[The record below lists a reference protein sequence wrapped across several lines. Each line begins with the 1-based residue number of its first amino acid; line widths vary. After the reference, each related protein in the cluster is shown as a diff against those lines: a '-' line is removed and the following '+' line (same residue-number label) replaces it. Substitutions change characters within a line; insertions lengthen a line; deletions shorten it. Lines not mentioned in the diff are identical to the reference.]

1 MTHANASKS
10 ASAGTE
16 KTLPEM
22 IADSWACEL
31 PDLSHRGLQLTLR
44 IRALAL
50 VIDHE
55 LARSAEAEGIQ
66 VDDVLL
72 LSALRRT
79 GPPYQLRPTE
89 IFGLLNITSGAATAR
104 IARLVNKGLAD
115 RVNDPGDRRSQLV
128 QISFA
133 GAAVI
138 DRIMATMAQVS
149 DLSLD
154 AGGLD
159 TTQLRKLKAGL
170 RLLERGWETVVP
182 EAENPLTRENVAR
195 RR

>member
-10 ASAGTE
+10 ASAGTG

-31 PDLSHRGLQLTLR
+31 PALSHRGLQLTLR

-55 LARSAEAEGIQ
+55 LARSAAAEGIQ

-79 GPPYQLRPTE
+79 GPLYQLRPTE

-104 IARLVNKGLAD
+104 IARLVNKGFAD

-154 AGGLD
+154 AGGLN
-159 TTQLRKLKAGL
+159 TSQLRKLKAGL

-182 EAENPLTRENVAR
+182 SAENPLTRENVAR

>member
-1 MTHANASKS
+1 MAHLFASKPDV
-10 ASAGTE
+10 AGTDD

-22 IADSWACEL
+22 IADSWAREL

-55 LARSAEAEGIQ
+55 LARSAAAEGIQ

-72 LSALRRT
+72 LSALRRV
-79 GPPYQLRPTE
+79 GPPYRLRPTE

-104 IARLVNKGLAD
+104 IARLVGKGLAE
-115 RVNDPGDRRSQLV
+115 RVGDPDDRRSQLV
-128 QISFA
+128 QISA
-133 GAAVI
+133 SGTVVI
-138 DRIMATMAQVS
+138 DRIMAAIARVS
-149 DLSLD
+149 DRSLE

-159 TTQLRKLKAGL
+159 AEQISKLKAGL
-170 RLLERGWETVVP
+170 RLLEQGWEATVPV
-182 EAENPLTRENVAR
+182 AENPLARQNVDR
-195 RR
+195 R